1 MAQQH
6 NPLTSFYRAPK
17 LYAKLPS
24 LGQYYSAEVVEMP
37 ENGELPIFAM
47 TAKDELLMK
56 NPDALL
62 NGEAVVQVIKSCV
75 PNVKDASKMLSADI
89 DTLLV
94 AIQGATF
101 GDDLE
106 VTGTCDKCSSE
117 ARGIAS
123 VEMALETMQVLEEEY
138 EVAHSGLVILVKPF
152 SYSSTI
158 KAGITN
164 FQSTR
169 SLQNLGEIEDDD
181 ARLKLFNENFVKVA
195 ELNFDLILDSINN
208 ISGTNED
215 GEFVVDDKIQIAEFL
230 NNVDS
235 SVGKAIEEKITE
247 INTIGI
253 AQEMALQCPNPECT
267 ENIGIEN
274 AEDYYSFTTKVNFD
288 PVNFFTAS

>member
-24 LGQYYSAEVVEMP
+24 LGQYYSADIVEMP

-75 PNVKDASKMLSADI
+75 PNVKNASKMLSADV

-123 VEMALETMQVLEEEY
+123 VERALETMQVLEEEY
-138 EVAHSGLVILVKPF
+138 EVAHSGLIILVKPF
-152 SYSSTI
+152 SYTSTI

-195 ELNFDLILDSINN
+195 ELNFDLVLDSINT
-208 ISGTNED
+208 ISGKNED

-235 SVGKAIEEKITE
+235 SVGKAVEEKITE

-253 AQEMALQCPNPECT
+253 ATEMALQCPNPECT
-267 ENIGIEN
+267 ENAGIEN

>member
-1 MAQQH
+1 MAKQQ
-6 NPLTSFYRAPK
+6 NPLSSFYRAPK

-24 LGQYYSAEVVEMP
+24 LGKYYSADVVDMP

-62 NGEAVVQVIKSCV
+62 NGEAVIQVIQSCV
-75 PNVKDASKMLSADI
+75 PNIKNASKMLSADI

-106 VTGTCDKCSSE
+106 VTATCEKCQGE
-117 ARGIAS
+117 CRGIAS
-123 VEMALETMQVLEEEY
+123 VEVALETMEELGDEY
-138 EVAHSGLVILVKPF
+138 IVEELGLQIAIKPF

-169 SLQNLGEIEDDD
+169 SLQNIAEVEDDQD
-181 ARLKLFNENFVKVA
+181 RLKLFNENFRKVA
-195 ELNFDLILDSINN
+195 ELNFDLILDAVDS
-208 ISGTNED
+208 ISGENAD
-215 GEFVVDDKIQIAEFL
+215 GQFIVNDREQIAEFL

-235 SVGKAIEEKITE
+235 SVGKSIEAKISE
-247 INTIGI
+247 INAIGI
-253 AQEMALQCPNPECT
+253 AQEMMLPCPNPECPDNVGK
-267 ENIGIEN
+267 EPD
-274 AEDYYSFTTKVNFD
+274 DYRTFTSKVNFD

>member
-24 LGQYYSAEVVEMP
+24 LGQYYSADIVEMP

-75 PNVKDASKMLSADI
+75 PNVKNASKMLSADV

-123 VEMALETMQVLEEEY
+123 VERALETMQVLEEEY
-138 EVAHSGLVILVKPF
+138 EVAHSGLIILVKPF
-152 SYSSTI
+152 SYTSTI

-169 SLQNLGEIEDDD
+169 SLQALADVPDEMERLSLFNNNFKQIAALNFSLIVDSVSSVSFTDEEGEEQTVTDRNHITEFLDNADSKIGKSIED
-181 ARLKLFNENFVKVA
+181 KIA
-195 ELNFDLILDSINN
+195 ELNSIGINH
-208 ISGTNED
+208 EMKMQCEKCQDDD
-215 GEFVVDDKIQIAEFL
+215 GEPVVFE
-230 NNVDS
+230 S
-235 SVGKAIEEKITE
+235 R
-247 INTIGI
+247 
-253 AQEMALQCPNPECT
+253 
-267 ENIGIEN
+267 
-274 AEDYYSFTTKVNFD
+274 VNFD

>member
-1 MAQQH
+1 MAKQQ
-6 NPLTSFYRAPK
+6 NPLSSFYRAPK

-24 LGQYYSAEVVEMP
+24 LGKYYSADVVDMP

-62 NGEAVVQVIKSCV
+62 NGEAVIQVIQSCV
-75 PNVKDASKMLSADI
+75 PNIKNASKMLSADI

-106 VTGTCDKCSSE
+106 VTATCEKCQGE
-117 ARGIAS
+117 CRGIAS
-123 VEMALETMQVLEEEY
+123 VEVALETMEELGDEY
-138 EVAHSGLVILVKPF
+138 IVEELGLQIAIKPF

-169 SLQNLGEIEDDD
+169 SLQNIAEVEDDQD
-181 ARLKLFNENFVKVA
+181 RLKLFNENF
-195 ELNFDLILDSINN
+195 
-208 ISGTNED
+208 
-215 GEFVVDDKIQIAEFL
+215 
-230 NNVDS
+230 
-235 SVGKAIEEKITE
+235 
-247 INTIGI
+247 
-253 AQEMALQCPNPECT
+253 
-267 ENIGIEN
+267 
-274 AEDYYSFTTKVNFD
+274 
-288 PVNFFTAS
+288 

>member
-123 VEMALETMQVLEEEY
+123 VERALETMQVLEEEY

>member
-1 MAQQH
+1 MAKQQ
-6 NPLTSFYRAPK
+6 NPLSSFYRAPK

-24 LGQYYSAEVVEMP
+24 LGKYYSEDIIEMP
-37 ENGELPIFAM
+37 DSGELPVFAM
-47 TAKDELLMK
+47 TANDELLMK

-62 NGEAVVQVIKSCV
+62 NGEAVVQTVQSCIPCIK
-75 PNVKDASKMLSADI
+75 NARKMLSADI

-94 AIQGATF
+94 AIQGATY

-106 VTGTCDKCSSE
+106 VTGTCDKCQSE

-123 VEMALETMQVLEEEY
+123 VEQALFNITELGDEYIVEEL
-138 EVAHSGLVILVKPF
+138 GLQIAIKPF

-169 SLQNLGEIEDDD
+169 SLQNIGNIEDDNE
-181 ARLKLFNENFVKVA
+181 RLELFNENFKKVA
-195 ELNFDLILDSINN
+195 ALNFDLILDAVDS

-215 GEFVVDDKIQIAEFL
+215 GDFIVNDREQIGEFL

-235 SVGKAIEEKITE
+235 SVGKSIEAKISE
-247 INTIGI
+247 INSIGI
-253 AQEMALQCPNPECT
+253 AQEMKLQCPNPDCP
-267 ENIGIEN
+267 ENKGKDPD
-274 AEDYYSFTTKVNFD
+274 DYYTFDSKVNFD

>member
-17 LYAKLPS
+17 LYARLPS
-24 LGQYYSAEVVEMP
+24 LGKYYSSNIVEMP

-117 ARGIAS
+117 ARGVAS
-123 VEMALETMQVLEEEY
+123 VEMALETMQVLEDEY
-138 EVAHSGLVILVKPF
+138 EVAHSGLIILVKPF

-195 ELNFDLILDSINN
+195 ELNFDLVLDSINT

-215 GEFVVDDKIQIAEFL
+215 GDFVVDDKIQIAEFL

-235 SVGKAIEEKITE
+235 SVGKAVEEKITE

-253 AQEMALQCPNPECT
+253 AQEMPLQCPNPECT
-267 ENIGIEN
+267 ENAGIEN

>member
-1 MAQQH
+1 MAQQQ
-6 NPLTSFYRAPK
+6 NPLSSFYRAPK

-24 LGQYYSAEVVEMP
+24 LGQYYSADVVEMP
-37 ENGELPIFAM
+37 ENGELPVFAM
-47 TAKDELLMK
+47 TSKDELLMK

-62 NGEAVVQVIKSCV
+62 NGEAVIQVIKSCI
-75 PNVKDASKMLSADI
+75 PNVKDASKMLSADV

-123 VEMALETMQVLEEEY
+123 VEMALETMQVLEDVYNVE
-138 EVAHSGLVILVKPF
+138 LMDLNILIKPF

-158 KAGITN
+158 QAGITN

-169 SLQNLGEIEDDD
+169 SLQNIGDIEDDEE
-181 ARLKLFNENFVKVA
+181 RLKLFNENFLKVA
-195 ELNFDLILDSINN
+195 ELNFDLILDSINT
-208 ISGTNED
+208 ISGKNED
-215 GEFVVDDKIQIAEFL
+215 GDFVVSDKKHIAEFL

-235 SVGKAIEEKITE
+235 SVGKAIEEKIQE
-247 INTIGI
+247 INSIGI
-253 AQEMALQCPNPECT
+253 AQEMTLQCPNPECF
-267 ENIGIEN
+267 ENEGIDNE
-274 AEDYYSFTTKVNFD
+274 EDYYTFTTKVNFD

>member
-24 LGQYYSAEVVEMP
+24 LGKYYSSSIVEMP

-75 PNVKDASKMLSADI
+75 PNVKNASKMLSADV

-106 VTGTCDKCSSE
+106 VTGACDKCSSE

-123 VEMALETMQVLEEEY
+123 VERALETMQTLEEEY
-138 EVAHSGLVILVKPF
+138 EVQHSGLVILVKPF

-169 SLQNLGEIEDDD
+169 SLQGLGEIEDDD

-195 ELNFDLILDSINN
+195 ALNFDLIIDSINT

-215 GEFVVDDKIQIAEFL
+215 GEFVVDDKVQIAEFL

-235 SVGKAIEEKITE
+235 SVGKAVEGKITE

-253 AQEMALQCPNPECT
+253 AQEMALQCPNPECP
-267 ENIGIEN
+267 ENEGVEN
-274 AEDYYSFTTKVNFD
+274 EEDYYSFTTKVNFD

>member
-1 MAQQH
+1 
-6 NPLTSFYRAPK
+6 
-17 LYAKLPS
+17 
-24 LGQYYSAEVVEMP
+24 MP

-75 PNVKDASKMLSADI
+75 PNVKNASKMLSADV

-123 VEMALETMQVLEEEY
+123 VERALETMQVLEEEY
-138 EVAHSGLVILVKPF
+138 EVAHSGLIILVKPF
-152 SYSSTI
+152 SYTSTI

-195 ELNFDLILDSINN
+195 ELNFDLVLDSINT
-208 ISGTNED
+208 ISGKNED

-235 SVGKAIEEKITE
+235 SVGKAVEEKITE

-253 AQEMALQCPNPECT
+253 ATEMALQCPNPECT
-267 ENIGIEN
+267 ENVGIEN

>member
-24 LGQYYSAEVVEMP
+24 LGQYYSADIVEMP

-75 PNVKDASKMLSADI
+75 PNVKNASKMLSADV

-94 AIQGATF
+94 EIQGATF

-123 VEMALETMQVLEEEY
+123 VERALETMQVLEEEY
-138 EVAHSGLVILVKPF
+138 EVAHSGLIILVKPF
-152 SYSSTI
+152 SYTSTI

-195 ELNFDLILDSINN
+195 ELNFDLVLDSINT
-208 ISGTNED
+208 ISGKNED

-235 SVGKAIEEKITE
+235 SVGKAVEEKITE

-253 AQEMALQCPNPECT
+253 ATEMALQCPNPECT
-267 ENIGIEN
+267 ENVGIEN